1 MPTGSEDGCIVIIVV
16 DTMAQEFITN
26 MSAGRGGCVCE
37 KGGGGRWE
45 GGWEGEIQYSYAPTD
60 GNSKPI
66 LIMYIPEKGLWSLVP
81 FALLSPL
88 FR

>member
-45 GGWEGEIQYSYAPTD
+45 GDRRGD
-60 GNSKPI
+60 GGGRGDGRGDGRGGYNIVMLQLMAI
-66 LIMYIPEKGLWSLVP
+66 LSL
-81 FALLSPL
+81 F
-88 FR
+88 

>member
-1 MPTGSEDGCIVIIVV
+1 MIIVV

-45 GGWEGEIQYSYAPTD
+45 GDRRGD
-60 GNSKPI
+60 GGGRGDGRGGYNIVMLQLMAI
-66 LIMYIPEKGLWSLVP
+66 LSL
-81 FALLSPL
+81 F
-88 FR
+88 